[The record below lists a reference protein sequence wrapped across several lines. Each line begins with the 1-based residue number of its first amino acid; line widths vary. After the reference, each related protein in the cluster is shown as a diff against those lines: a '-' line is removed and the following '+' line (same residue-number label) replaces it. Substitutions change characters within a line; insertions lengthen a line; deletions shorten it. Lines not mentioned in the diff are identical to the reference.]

1 MYKKVSY
8 WEENTFLKDIDI
20 AIVGSGI
27 VGVTAA
33 LSYKDRFPT
42 KKVVI
47 LERGVLP
54 TGASTKNAGF
64 ACFGSIT
71 ELIADYQLYG
81 IDTVLQLLQQRWE
94 GLQQLR
100 ERVGDR
106 SLDYQEDGG
115 YELLLETENHSDIL
129 RYIPFF
135 NEQIAK
141 VIGVQDTFRVVDAW
155 EQFGFG
161 KRGIIIKNKA
171 EGCLDP
177 GKMMMRLLEIA
188 RQKGI
193 QILNGFEVVDFKE
206 EEQFITLTS
215 SSFELR
221 AQKILFATNGFTARL
236 FPQLDIQPAR
246 NQVLLTQPIPD
257 LKFKGC
263 FHFEEG
269 YYYFRNIGNR
279 ILLGGARNRDKARET
294 TDELGET
301 AIIQNSLSSFLQEI
315 VLPKQPF
322 QIAHSWSGIL
332 GIGPSKV
339 PIIKKVSDRI
349 GVAARLGGMGVAI
362 GSIVGVE
369 GARLFE

>member
-71 ELIADYQLYG
+71 ELIADYELHG

-94 GLQQLR
+94 GLQKLR
-100 ERVGDR
+100 ERVGDS
-106 SLDYQEDGG
+106 SLAYQENGG
-115 YELLLETENHSDIL
+115 YELLLDTGDHSDIL

-135 NEQIAK
+135 NEQVAK
-141 VIGVQDTFRVVDAW
+141 VIGVQDTFRVVDVW

-161 KRGIIIKNKA
+161 KRGTIVKNKA

-177 GKMMMRLLEIA
+177 GKMMMHLLDLA
-188 RQKGI
+188 RQKSI

-206 EEQFITLTS
+206 KEHCVALTS
-215 SSFELR
+215 ATFELE
-221 AQKILFATNGFTARL
+221 AQNVLFATNGFTARL
-236 FPQLDIQPAR
+236 FPDLAIQPAR
-246 NQVLLTQPIPD
+246 NQVLLTQPIPQ
-257 LKFKGC
+257 LRFKGC

-269 YYYFRNIGNR
+269 YYYFRNIDNR
-279 ILLGGARNRDKARET
+279 ILLGGARNKDKAGET
-294 TDELGET
+294 TDEFGET
-301 AIIQNSLSSFLQEI
+301 AMIQNSLTSFLKEI
-315 VLPKQPF
+315 VLPNQPF
-322 QIAHSWSGIL
+322 QIEHSWSGIL

-339 PIIKKVSDRI
+339 PLIQKVSDRI